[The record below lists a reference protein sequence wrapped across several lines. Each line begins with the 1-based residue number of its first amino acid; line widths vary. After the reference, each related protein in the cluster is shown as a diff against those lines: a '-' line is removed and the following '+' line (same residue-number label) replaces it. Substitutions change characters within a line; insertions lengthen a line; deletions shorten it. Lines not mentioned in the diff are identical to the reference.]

1 MIKHDSDQSNIN
13 YNEIRLKHDLFDIM
27 KSMTKKIMITATV
40 DSIEQAKALLAI
52 GIDTLYIGEET
63 YGLRLPH
70 AFTWDE
76 LRELT
81 ELAHA
86 AGAKVT
92 VAVNAIMHPDK
103 MATIKP
109 YLDFLQEIEV
119 DQLTVGDTGVIFVL
133 DRDGYKLP
141 YIYDASTMVTSSRQ
155 VNFWGEQGAIGA
167 VLSRELPKEELI
179 ALSDNLTVFGEILVY
194 GATIIHQ
201 SKRPLLEN
209 YYNFI
214 KTDEE
219 KTRDRNLFLSEP
231 KQEETHYSIYEDS
244 HGTHIF
250 ASDDV
255 NLMTE
260 LDELTAL
267 NYTHWKLDGI
277 YTPGD
282 NFVEIAELFVQAK
295 NLIMSG
301 QFTAAQGF
309 AFDEAI
315 RRLHPVERTL
325 GHGFYDL
332 DPDEIQ

>member
-1 MIKHDSDQSNIN
+1 M
-13 YNEIRLKHDLFDIM
+13 
-27 KSMTKKIMITATV
+27 KKISITATAQ
-40 DSIEQAKALLAI
+40 SIAQAKALLEI
-52 GIDTLYIGEET
+52 GVDTLYIGESE

-70 AFTWDE
+70 DFTWDE
-76 LRELT
+76 IRELT
-81 ELAHA
+81 ALAHA

-92 VAVNAIMHPDK
+92 VAVNAIMHPEK
-103 MATIKP
+103 MAHIKP
-109 YLDFLQEIEV
+109 YLDFLQEIKV

-133 DRDGYKLP
+133 ARDHYKLP

-167 VLSRELPKEELI
+167 VLSRELPKAELVKM
-179 ALSDNLTVFGEILVY
+179 SENLQIFGEVLVY

-219 KTRDRNLFLSEP
+219 KTRERNLFLSEP
-231 KQEETHYSIYEDS
+231 KDENTHYSIYEDS

-255 NLMTE
+255 DMMTE
-260 LDELTAL
+260 LTNLADL

-282 NFVEIAELFVQAK
+282 HFVKIAGIFVKAK
-295 NLIMSG
+295 GLIESGNL
-301 QFTAAQGF
+301 TAAQAF
-309 AFDEAI
+309 AFDEEI
-315 RRLHPVERTL
+315 RSLHPAGRTL

-332 DPDEIQ
+332 DPDEIA

>member
-1 MIKHDSDQSNIN
+1 MSFI
-13 YNEIRLKHDLFDIM
+13 DIIIG
-27 KSMTKKIMITATV
+27 MTKKIKITATAENLV
-40 DSIEQAKALLAI
+40 QAKALLDL
-52 GIDTLYIGEET
+52 GIDSLYIGESD
-63 YGLRLPH
+63 YGLRLPR

-76 LRELT
+76 IRELT
-81 ELAHA
+81 ELAHNV
-86 AGAKVT
+86 GAQVT
-92 VAVNAIMHPDK
+92 VAVNAIMHPEK
-103 MATIKP
+103 MATIKS
-109 YLDFLQEIEV
+109 YLDFLQEIKV
-119 DQLTVGDTGVIFVL
+119 DQIAVGDTGVIFVL
-133 DRDGYKLP
+133 NRDKYQLS

-155 VNFWGEQGAIGA
+155 VNFWGQQGAIGA

-179 ALSDNLTVFGEILVY
+179 KMASNLNIFGEILVY

-219 KTRDRNLFLSEP
+219 KSKERNLFLSEP
-231 KQEETHYSIYEDS
+231 KDEATHYSIYEDS

-255 NLMTE
+255 DMMSE
-260 LDELTAL
+260 LATLAGL

-282 NFVEIAELFVQAK
+282 TFVKIAECFVQARK
-295 NLIMSG
+295 LLEAGELTPI
-301 QFTAAQGF
+301 QAF
-309 AFDEAI
+309 ALDEEI
-315 RRLHPVERTL
+315 RRLHPTGRTL

-332 DPDEIQ
+332 DPDDIQ

>member
-1 MIKHDSDQSNIN
+1 MSFI
-13 YNEIRLKHDLFDIM
+13 DIIIG
-27 KSMTKKIMITATV
+27 MTKKIKITATAENLV
-40 DSIEQAKALLAI
+40 QAKALLDL
-52 GIDTLYIGEET
+52 GIDSLYIGESD
-63 YGLRLPH
+63 YGLRMPH

-76 LRELT
+76 IRELT
-81 ELAHA
+81 ELAHNV
-86 AGAKVT
+86 GAQVT
-92 VAVNAIMHPDK
+92 VAVNAIMHPEK
-103 MATIKP
+103 MATIKS
-109 YLDFLQEIEV
+109 YLDFLQEIKV
-119 DQLTVGDTGVIFVL
+119 DQIAVGDTGVIFVL
-133 DRDGYKLP
+133 NRDKYQLS

-155 VNFWGEQGAIGA
+155 VNFWGQQGAIGA

-179 ALSDNLTVFGEILVY
+179 KMASNLNIFGEILVY

-219 KTRDRNLFLSEP
+219 KSKERNLFLSEP
-231 KQEETHYSIYEDS
+231 KDEATHYSIYEDS

-255 NLMTE
+255 DMMSE
-260 LDELTAL
+260 LATLAGL

-282 NFVEIAELFVQAK
+282 TFVKIAECFVQARK
-295 NLIMSG
+295 LLEAGELTPI
-301 QFTAAQGF
+301 QAF
-309 AFDEAI
+309 ALDEEI
-315 RRLHPVERTL
+315 RRLHPTGRTL

-332 DPDEIQ
+332 DPDDIQ